1 MGSFL
6 SLFFSAN
13 GRINR
18 LTYFVLIL
26 IINLVLSILLS
37 ILLGV
42 NDIISNVN
50 SLFFL
55 TIILMSY
62 LFVYSVIVIKRLH
75 DIELAGSYLI
85 LKLFLEIALVLS
97 VEFDK
102 LGLLIFLSGVGT
114 LAMSLYILF
123 KSGTNGEN
131 EYGSSPKFMRVGLML
146 NNKSSVQTE
155 TNGE

>member
-1 MGSFL
+1 MDFI

-26 IINLVLSILLS
+26 IINLVLSILLG

-50 SLFFL
+50 SYFFL

>member
-1 MGSFL
+1 MDFI

-26 IINLVLSILLS
+26 IINLVLSILLG
-37 ILLGV
+37 I
-42 NDIISNVN
+42 NDIVN
-50 SLFFL
+50 KDGYFF
-55 TIILMSY
+55 TIIIFVSY
-62 LFVYSVIVIKRLH
+62 LFSYSVIVIKRLH

-85 LKLFLEIALVLS
+85 LKLFLEITLIVSILS
-97 VEFDK
+97 DK
-102 LGLLIFLSGVGT
+102 TGTFILLSGVGT
-114 LAMSLYILF
+114 VVLSLYILF

-146 NNKSSVQTE
+146 NNEAAVQTE
-155 TNGE
+155 INGE

>member
-26 IINLVLSILLS
+26 IINLVLSILLG

-50 SLFFL
+50 SYFFL

-85 LKLFLEIALVLS
+85 LKLFLEITLIVSILS
-97 VEFDK
+97 DK
-102 LGLLIFLSGVGT
+102 TGTFILLSGVGT
-114 LAMSLYILF
+114 VVLSLYILF

>member
-26 IINLVLSILLS
+26 IINLVLSILLG
-37 ILLGV
+37 INEIV
-42 NDIISNVN
+42 NKDGY
-50 SLFFL
+50 FF
-55 TIILMSY
+55 TIIIFVSY
-62 LFVYSVIVIKRLH
+62 LFSYSVIVIKRLH

-85 LKLFLEIALVLS
+85 LKLFLEITLIVSILS
-97 VEFDK
+97 DK
-102 LGLLIFLSGVGT
+102 TGTFILLSGVGT
-114 LAMSLYILF
+114 VVLSLYILF